1 MQPSFIYVCI
11 NSIHGKQI
19 MDCIFSL
26 NKLKSIREKIKW
38 VQLGPSPLGT
48 GFTIQRV
55 AQQYDIVEP
64 LFIMSGD
71 VPLLSSETIE
81 KMLHVHF
88 EKNASATVLSCFK
101 ENPHGY
107 GRIIKDELGCLEKI
121 VEEKDANIEQQKIQW
136 VNAGTY
142 CIHPSSINYE
152 LFCIDSNNT
161 QREYYLTDI
170 FGHIKKNKKTI
181 LLCELPVEKNMEVFG
196 VNTVKELEELQNYL
210 LNSKANDKPSISL
223 RLSMPVSVTSI
234 SLIPSKGLIEE
245 LERKKRNTNENQEK

>member
-1 MQPSFIYVCI
+1 
-11 NSIHGKQI
+11 
-19 MDCIFSL
+19 
-26 NKLKSIREKIKW
+26 
-38 VQLGPSPLGT
+38 
-48 GFTIQRV
+48 
-55 AQQYDIVEP
+55 
-64 LFIMSGD
+64 
-71 VPLLSSETIE
+71 
-81 KMLHVHF
+81 
-88 EKNASATVLSCFK
+88 
-101 ENPHGY
+101 
-107 GRIIKDELGCLEKI
+107 

-142 CIHPSSINYE
+142 CIHPSCINHE

-170 FGHIKKNKKTI
+170 FAHIKKNKKTI

-234 SLIPSKGLIEE
+234 SLMPSKGLIEE
-245 LERKKRNTNENQEK
+245 LERKKELKMKHENEEK